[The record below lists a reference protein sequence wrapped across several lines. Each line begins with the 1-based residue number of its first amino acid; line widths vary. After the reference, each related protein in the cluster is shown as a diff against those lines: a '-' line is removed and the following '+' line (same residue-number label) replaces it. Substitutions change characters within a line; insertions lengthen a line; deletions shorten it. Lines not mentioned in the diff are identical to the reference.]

1 MLRYTFRLGTNALIS
16 KPRSHQGPQQHGIHG
31 MPQLDQLY
39 GTSSLA
45 VGTERAARRGN
56 VQVLG
61 GVPSGT
67 PNTLLLCFFLVTLS
81 RPPISCGKLPRHRS
95 RDPKSVRRMIL
106 AKSSPSN
113 LLHILS
119 LRTGSGAP
127 KVPPAKVTGL
137 RSVGSRN
144 LRKKIQKSG
153 RKTDPKRPAE
163 SSKFPHKRQHPIWI
177 PVFLTRIVFIFLV
190 HGT

>member
-1 MLRYTFRLGTNALIS
+1 MISLLIQAALS
-16 KPRSHQGPQQHGIHG
+16 PGSPAAWNKHGV
-31 MPQLDQLY
+31 PQLDQLY

-67 PNTLLLCFFLVTLS
+67 PSALLLCFFLVTLS
-81 RPPISCGKLPRHRS
+81 RPPICARKLPRHRS
-95 RDPKSVRRMIL
+95 RYPKTARRMIL
-106 AKSSPSN
+106 AKSSQTN
-113 LLHILS
+113 LRHILS

-137 RSVGSRN
+137 RSVGSQN
-144 LRKKIQKSG
+144 FRKKTS
-153 RKTDPKRPAE
+153 
-163 SSKFPHKRQHPIWI
+163 
-177 PVFLTRIVFIFLV
+177 
-190 HGT
+190 

>member
-1 MLRYTFRLGTNALIS
+1 MDPSRALTRVPS
-16 KPRSHQGPQQHGIHG
+16 SMQP
-31 MPQLDQLY
+31 DQLY

-67 PNTLLLCFFLVTLS
+67 PSTLLLCFFLVTLS
-81 RPPISCGKLPRHRS
+81 RPPISCRKLPQHRS
-95 RDPKSVRRMIL
+95 RDPKTFHRQIL

-127 KVPPAKVTGL
+127 KVPPAKVINL

-144 LRKKIQKSG
+144 CRNIYPEKCS
-153 RKTDPKRPAE
+153 KTDPKRPAE
-163 SSKFPHKRQHPIWI
+163 PSKVP
-177 PVFLTRIVFIFLV
+177 
-190 HGT
+190 